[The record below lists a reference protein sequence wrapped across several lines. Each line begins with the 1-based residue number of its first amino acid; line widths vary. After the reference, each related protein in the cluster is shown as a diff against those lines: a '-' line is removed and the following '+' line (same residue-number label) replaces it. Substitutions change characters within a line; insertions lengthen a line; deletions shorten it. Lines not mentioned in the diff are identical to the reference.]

1 MNRERDPWS
10 NLVRTS
16 THQTAV
22 DFGPQSVALLAL
34 RSRLPLAAKADMLS
48 ASTPAVCLFRSV
60 TRPWSAESTK
70 VRVGSRAVRRVLK
83 SRHWRGFF
91 AQQCVSVIRA
101 GIGANLASKCLRST
115 NAVFDLDR

>member
-34 RSRLPLAAKADMLS
+34 RSRLPLAAKAEVP
-48 ASTPAVCLFRSV
+48 TI
-60 TRPWSAESTK
+60 
-70 VRVGSRAVRRVLK
+70 VGPS
-83 SRHWRGFF
+83 HGM
-91 AQQCVSVIRA
+91 
-101 GIGANLASKCLRST
+101 
-115 NAVFDLDR
+115 